1 MSVDGQGRGRSG
13 DDEGDHEAGAAAAM
27 PVGVETVE
35 ALVRAQLARA
45 LGGRRGMLEA
55 GVPGIVF
62 TLVWLTTKDLQAALI
77 GSLAV
82 AGVALVARLVQR
94 STIQFVFNAVFGIGI
109 GWIFVRMAANSGGS
123 ESDQALAFFLPGILV
138 SLGYT
143 IVMGFSCL
151 VRWPVLGFM
160 LGSVTGDPT
169 AWHDDPQVVK
179 LCSRL
184 TWVMLLPG
192 AIGVIGQGPIWLLGH
207 RGAIDVDLAV
217 LLITILRTGLGW
229 VLRIGSWSAM
239 IWLLAR
245 DATPIAHTNGQHG
258 LAPADEPVDLHV
270 GDEGRAAD

>member
-1 MSVDGQGRGRSG
+1 VTDPTERPRPEEPVEHPDQPTVERSEQPSEEPPPDHLGVD
-13 DDEGDHEAGAAAAM
+13 
-27 PVGVETVE
+27 TVE
-35 ALVRAQLARA
+35 ALVRRQLSRA

-62 TLVWLTTKDLQAALI
+62 TLGWLVAKDLQ
-77 GSLAV
+77 
-82 AGVALVARLVQR
+82 VALVASLVIAVAALLLRLVQR
-94 STIQFVFNAVFGIGI
+94 STLQYVFNAIFGIAI
-109 GWIFVRMAANSGGS
+109 GWIFVRIAAGSGGS

-143 IVMGFSCL
+143 VVLGFSCL
-151 VRWPVLGFM
+151 IRWPMLGFM

-169 AWHDDPQVVK
+169 AWHDDPQVVT

-192 AIGVIGQGPIWLLGH
+192 AVGVLLQGPVWLLGH
-207 RGAIDVDLAV
+207 ADVIEVDLAV

-239 IWLLAR
+239 FWLLAR
-245 DATPIAHTNGQHG
+245 DATPLSKAGGQHG
-258 LAPADEPVDLHV
+258 LAPQPD
-270 GDEGRAAD
+270 